1 MEKKIIGTS
10 DAWSTGSLSQK
21 PSKPAYY
28 IVHCRIFGGV
38 LHILTQLGILPSPVM
53 PNSSLPALNAFR
65 IAKATLQ
72 PINIA
77 GSPVAFD
84 PKVPSFLFLRII
96 QLVYVSCIRLIW
108 FRKKTLWFVAKKLCY
123 AFIARGLWKHI
134 YFFHFSWIDY
144 RMLHTFRMI
153 DIVTRSFKKK
163 KWPSKSGLKK
173 FKLQAIMLHVWYSL
187 FIKSLPVSLA

>member
-1 MEKKIIGTS
+1 MEKKLIGTS

-123 AFIARGLWKHI
+123 AFIARGLWKDI
-134 YFFHFSWIDY
+134 YFFPFFMDWLSDVAYNHCNP
-144 RMLHTFRMI
+144 L
-153 DIVTRSFKKK
+153 
-163 KWPSKSGLKK
+163 L
-173 FKLQAIMLHVWYSL
+173 
-187 FIKSLPVSLA
+187 